1 MATMFDF
8 LFKRRS
14 GAAASTVAGK
24 TALAASR
31 GTAPASNPDAI
42 AAGSSATTALANA
55 QRKQAALAQAH
66 AFSGDEA
73 AAVEFILQS
82 DFADAR
88 FIVAQQVQSPQMLER
103 LLPSMRQSDR
113 RVARLVQQRLDAL
126 AQQQRTARQA
136 EACIDSAQQLLAEP
150 HLLPNQVVELD
161 RGWHAIAAVSEV
173 QRAQYQPL
181 HAALDQRLLA
191 QSALQRAAI
200 DTLRHLRQLQKT
212 VTTADV
218 LPPPQDVTRALE
230 MIEGAMANHLAAAEA
245 ASLPRQVRAEFEQQ
259 REAFGAAWQQARQ
272 RSEAHAAQ
280 RQALAAWEAEL
291 DAAPVADS
299 GADSVTTSAALQPQA
314 LQRQWRE
321 LAMTGASAGAAP
333 DDAGRELEQRFQAL
347 LARASAAQAS
357 LATAPHHSDRAAQP
371 QQAPMALLSALEDA
385 LQQGALQEALDCDSA
400 LRALDLK
407 PAAMS
412 APQAARLAAARLE
425 LGRLQGWARWG
436 GNVSRAELLKTVQEL
451 PGRALP
457 PPELAK
463 QVGALRA
470 CWKALDVSA
479 GVAPQDLWRQ
489 FDAACTLAYAPA
501 AEYFGKLAE
510 QRREALAQAEALLAQ
525 VQHYARDFE
534 RDLEQQAAGCGAEA
548 SSAADAE
555 ALAEATSHA
564 TPEIGMAAAGSTID
578 WKQVAAFCSR
588 LQQAWLRLG
597 QIERKEKKRLEREF
611 EAALQRLWQPLAQQQ
626 AAAIAQRE
634 QLIAAVLAL
643 EPAARD
649 MPEALRTLQQRWQQM
664 AQAVPLERRQEQ
676 QLWQR
681 FRGAC
686 DQVFAQRKQAAASS
700 EQLRQRHLQD
710 KEALCQ
716 LLEQGRHQSAA
727 QIRQLL
733 ARSEAA
739 WAGIG
744 AVPRAQEA
752 ALEQRRQAALAALQ
766 AALQQA
772 RRAAGVA
779 ACEALH
785 GKLALCQELEQR
797 LVAGAPFSAQERQ
810 QADARWQA
818 LPALAGA
825 WDSVL
830 RRRFEALWMPVDGAE
845 YALQLERNRP
855 QLLQALLQLEI
866 LSGVDS
872 PAQWSRQRLQLQ
884 VEVLAAKLKRGDAA
898 LASQAQ
904 LVALCEL
911 PALADADASQ
921 RIARLLQP
929 EHVDVSLATA

>member
-14 GAAASTVAGK
+14 GAAAGTVVG
-24 TALAASR
+24 TAASVATSHSAAATP
-31 GTAPASNPDAI
+31 GSAVPTAA
-42 AAGSSATTALANA
+42 ANA
-55 QRKQAALAQAH
+55 DRKQAALAQAES
-66 AFSGDEA
+66 FSGNEA
-73 AAVEFILQS
+73 AAVDFILQS
-82 DFADAR
+82 EFADAR
-88 FIVAQQVQSPQMLER
+88 FIAAQQVHSPQMLER
-103 LLPSMRQSDR
+103 LLPPMRKSDR

-126 AQQQRTARQA
+126 VQQQRTARQA
-136 EACIDSAQQLLAEP
+136 EACIDSARQLLAES

-161 RGWHAIAAVSEV
+161 RGWRAIAAVSEL

-212 VTTADV
+212 VATADV
-218 LPPPQDVTRALE
+218 LPPPQDITRALE

-245 ASLPRQVRAEFEQQ
+245 ASLPRHVRTEFEQQ
-259 REAFGAAWQQARQ
+259 RETFGAAWQQARQ
-272 RSEAHAAQ
+272 RAEAHAAQ
-280 RQALAAWEAEL
+280 RQALTAWEAEL
-291 DAAPVADS
+291 NAALA
-299 GADSVTTSAALQPQA
+299 ADSVTAPAALQPQA
-314 LQRQWRE
+314 WQRQWQE
-321 LAMTGASAGAAP
+321 LAMAGANAGAAP
-333 DDAGRELEQRFQAL
+333 GDPARELEQEFQAL
-347 LARASAAQAS
+347 LARASAAQVA
-357 LATAPHHSDRAAQP
+357 LATAPHHSDRPAQQ
-371 QQAPMALLSALEDA
+371 QQAPMEMLSALEEA

-407 PAAMS
+407 PAALS
-412 APQAARLAAARLE
+412 ALQASRLAAARLE
-425 LGRLQGWARWG
+425 LSRLQGWARWG

-470 CWKALDVSA
+470 CWKALDASA
-479 GVAPQDLWRQ
+479 GVAAQDMWRQ

-534 RDLEQQAAGCGAEA
+534 RDFRRHLEQQAAAGGAEA
-548 SSAADAE
+548 GPEADAE
-555 ALAEATSHA
+555 TLAEATSKA
-564 TPEIGMAAAGSTID
+564 TSEIGVAVADSSGPID
-578 WKQVAAFCSR
+578 WKEVAAFCTR

-597 QIERKEKKRLEREF
+597 HLERKEKKRLEREF
-611 EAALQRLWQPLAQQQ
+611 EAALQRVRQPLAQQQ

-686 DQVFAQRKQAAASS
+686 DQAFAQRKQAAASS

-716 LLEQGRHQSAA
+716 LLEQGRHQPVA

-752 ALEQRRQAALAALQ
+752 PLEQRRQAALAALRATLEQ
-766 AALQQA
+766 AK
-772 RRAAGVA
+772 RAAGAA
-779 ACEALH
+779 ACDSLR
-785 GKLALCQELEQR
+785 GKLALCQELEQQ
-797 LVAGAPFSAQERQ
+797 LVTGSSFSAQERQ
-810 QADARWQA
+810 QAHARWQA
-818 LPALAGA
+818 LPALADA
-825 WDSVL
+825 WEQAL
-830 RRRFEALWMPVDGAE
+830 RGRFDALWVAVDGAGAE
-845 YALQLERNRP
+845 YALQLEQNQP

-866 LSGVDS
+866 LNGVDS
-872 PAQWSRQRLQLQ
+872 PAEWSRQRLQLQ

-898 LASQAQ
+898 ESSQAQ
-904 LVALCEL
+904 LVALCAL
-911 PALADADASQ
+911 PALTDHDASQ
-921 RIARLLQP
+921 RCARLLQP
-929 EHVDVSLATA
+929 EHADAALASA